1 MPVEAQVHSTAKRAI
16 KIVGFAI
23 LFAVLLIGLRR
34 YATDTQV
41 PAQVRVAES
50 SAISATY
57 IAPVIQLQITD
68 ASKESAWSQA
78 LAQVLAGRTEVP
90 VPNGRIDVLSERY
103 AIEVDRLEKWHEGI
117 GQASHYGLAMNRIP
131 CLALIIDSDRWP
143 LNEATLTKL
152 ATIEQTA
159 LSKGVK
165 ILLLRRV
172 APDA

>member
-1 MPVEAQVHSTAKRAI
+1 VPVEAQVHSTAKRAV
-16 KIVGFAI
+16 KIVGLAI
-23 LFAVLLIGLRR
+23 LFAVLLVGLRR
-34 YATDTQV
+34 YAID
-41 PAQVRVAES
+41 AQPPVQALVAEE
-50 SAISATY
+50 SAIGARY
-57 IAPVIQLQITD
+57 VAPIIQLHIKD

-103 AIEVDRLEKWHEGI
+103 AIEVDRLDKWHEGI

-131 CLALIIDSDRWP
+131 CLALIIESDRWP
-143 LNEATLTKL
+143 LNEATLAKL

-165 ILLLRRV
+165 LLLLRQA
-172 APDA
+172 APGA

>member
-1 MPVEAQVHSTAKRAI
+1 MPVEARVHSTAKRAV
-16 KIVGFAI
+16 KIIGFAI
-23 LFAVLLIGLRR
+23 LFAVLLVGLRR
-34 YATDTQV
+34 YATDSQV
-41 PAQVRVAES
+41 PAQTRITEAN
-50 SAISATY
+50 AIGARY
-57 IAPVIQLQITD
+57 IAPIIQLQISD

-78 LAQVLAGRTEVP
+78 LAQVLAGKTEVP

-103 AIEVDRLEKWHEGI
+103 AIEVDRLDKWHEGI
-117 GQASHYGLAMNRIP
+117 GQASHYGLAVNKIP

-143 LNEATLTKL
+143 LNDVTLNKL

-165 ILLLRRV
+165 LLLLRRV

>member
-1 MPVEAQVHSTAKRAI
+1 MPVEAQVHSTAKRAV
-16 KIVGFAI
+16 KIVGFAV
-23 LFAVLLIGLRR
+23 LFAVLLVGLRR
-34 YATDTQV
+34 YATHAQA
-41 PAQVRVAES
+41 PAQVRVDEGNV
-50 SAISATY
+50 ISARY
-57 IAPVIQLQITD
+57 IAPVVQLQITD
-68 ASKESAWSQA
+68 ASKESEWSRA
-78 LAQVLAGRTEVP
+78 LALLLAGKTEVP

-103 AIEVDRLEKWHEGI
+103 AIEVDRLDKWHEGI

-143 LNEATLTKL
+143 LNESTLTKL

-172 APDA
+172 APNG

>member
-1 MPVEAQVHSTAKRAI
+1 MPVEAHVHSTAKRAA
-16 KIVGFAI
+16 KIVGFAV
-23 LFAVLLIGLRR
+23 LFALLLIGLRR
-34 YATDTQV
+34 YSAETPV
-41 PAQVRVAES
+41 PTLARVAEGA
-50 SAISATY
+50 AISARY
-57 IAPVIQLQITD
+57 IAPVIQLQIVD

-78 LAQVLAGRTEVP
+78 LAQVLAGKTEVP
-90 VPNGRIDVLSERY
+90 VLNGRIDVLSDRY
-103 AIEVDRLEKWHEGI
+103 AIEVDRLDKWHEGI

-143 LNEATLTKL
+143 LNEATLAKL

-165 ILLLRRV
+165 LLLLRRV

>member
-1 MPVEAQVHSTAKRAI
+1 MAVEAQVHSTAKRAV

-23 LFAVLLIGLRR
+23 AFAVLLIGLRR
-34 YATDTQV
+34 YATDSQL
-41 PAQVRVAES
+41 PAQMRSAEVS
-50 SAISATY
+50 SISARY
-57 IAPVIQLQITD
+57 IAPIIQLQITD

-78 LAQVLAGRTEVP
+78 LAQVLPGKTEVP

-117 GQASHYGLAMNRIP
+117 GQASHYGVAMNKIP

-143 LNEATLTKL
+143 LNEATLNKL

-165 ILLLRRV
+165 LILLRRF
-172 APDA
+172 APGA